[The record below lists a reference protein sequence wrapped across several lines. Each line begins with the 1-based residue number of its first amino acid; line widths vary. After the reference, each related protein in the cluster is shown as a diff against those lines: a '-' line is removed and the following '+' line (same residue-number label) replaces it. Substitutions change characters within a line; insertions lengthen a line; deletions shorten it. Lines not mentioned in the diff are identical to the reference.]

1 MNIQTEHL
9 DDHRVQFTVEV
20 EAERFEKAKRKVAR
34 KIAKGV
40 NIPGF
45 RKGKAPYNILV
56 QYGFE
61 ANIVNDAIDDLTQV
75 IYRETLEQA
84 EDIEPYGPGA
94 LEDIQLEENSPKFI
108 YTVPLQPRVELGEY
122 RDVRVDYEEPEIT
135 DDMVEAAMKQIQRQ
149 QAVIEE
155 SSQPVAVGDRVTI
168 DIHSEF
174 ADGEEREDE
183 DEDADL
189 EDKLDEDAGNDEA
202 DDTDDVDEDDDEVEE
217 TPPTPY
223 KGDPFIHEHDAAI
236 DLDPEDEPIMPGFID
251 ALVGVN
257 VGDTVEFEL
266 TVPEQEEDVE
276 YQQEIVG
283 RKVHFSIEIKKVENV
298 TLPELN
304 DELAARITEEEDEPL
319 TLLQLRMRVREN
331 MEQEAENR
339 LKSSYAMN
347 VLDDMVAVS
356 ALYYP
361 EAMVED
367 QIDNMLGEFE
377 QRLSQQGLSM
387 DTYME
392 ITNST
397 REDLGN
403 MYRESAVETV
413 ERSLV
418 LSELVTAENIKVK
431 DSAINARIDEILSQ
445 FGEQAD
451 SLRGAFDTPSMRN
464 SIVSDLT
471 QQKIMDRIIA
481 IGKGEEIIEDDEDD
495 DEVEIAEST
504 EADEAENEVVD
515 TVEDNEEDAEENETL
530 EAAETAE
537 TVESTDDDVVEE
549 TSDETKQ

>member
-1 MNIQTEHL
+1 M
-9 DDHRVQFTVEV
+9 QFTVEV

-45 RKGKAPYNILV
+45 RKGKVPYNILV

-94 LEDIQLEENSPKFI
+94 LEDIQLEDDSPKFI

-122 RDVRVDYEEPEIT
+122 RDVRVDYEQPEIT
-135 DDMVEAAMKQIQRQ
+135 DEMVEAAMKQIRRQ
-149 QAVIEE
+149 EAVVEE
-155 SSQPVAVGDRVTI
+155 SANPVAVGDRVTI

-174 ADGEEREDE
+174 ADGEERED
-183 DEDADL
+183 DEDDDLDDDNEDVEDTLDDDAD
-189 EDKLDEDAGNDEA
+189 NDEA
-202 DDTDDVDEDDDEVEE
+202 DDVDDAAEDDEEDEDEDE
-217 TPPTPY
+217 TPPVPY
-223 KGDPFIHEHDAAI
+223 KGDPFIHEHDAEV
-236 DLDPEDEPIMPGFID
+236 DLDPEDEPIMPGFIE
-251 ALVGVN
+251 ALVGAN

-367 QIDNMLGEFE
+367 QINSMLGEFE

-445 FGEQAD
+445 FGDQAD
-451 SLRGAFDTPSMRN
+451 SLRGAFDTPSMRE

-495 DEVEIAEST
+495 DEAEITDLTES
-504 EADEAENEVVD
+504 DEMKNEVVD
-515 TVEDNEEDAEENETL
+515 AVEDAEENETL

-537 TVESTDDDVVEE
+537 TAESTDDDVVEE